1 MLIEIRSL
9 SAAECRIRTFM
20 SIPLFPSG
28 YKYFLGKSAGGGKG
42 NGRRGRGTRR
52 RCVHSLLTPA
62 FGHQKKGVRR
72 FAVFSGCGIFFETS
86 DTLLSLSARSRK
98 KLNCTHR
105 RRVPLPR
112 LGFALWRMV
121 VWAAS
126 RCVFRLIL
134 IKFPACRA
142 ERYFG
147 KFF

>member
-1 MLIEIRSL
+1 MHFHEYTSFPFRIQVFFGEICGWGKRKRTAREGD
-9 SAAECRIRTFM
+9 AAAVCAFA
-20 SIPLFPSG
+20 S
-28 YKYFLGKSAGGGKG
+28 
-42 NGRRGRGTRR
+42 
-52 RCVHSLLTPA
+52 HS
-62 FGHQKKGVRR
+62 GVRT
-72 FAVFSGCGIFFETS
+72 SKEGCSPFCCIFWLRYFFETS